1 MARPSKPL
9 ISRASAVAAS
19 IEIIDSEGLD
29 AFSLPRLAK
38 HLGVRAPSL
47 YHHFADKSEILEAV
61 ARQIAGAGNLPR
73 RKPGPD
79 WPEYFVALSLNLR
92 RSILKH
98 RNAAPILLQYLP
110 RDLLIGTYE
119 DTARFLDDSGV
130 PAHLHVQILD
140 GMERLTLGAV
150 LTEAMRKPSTKN
162 TIFERRSRVSAAAR
176 ACACS
181 EREDLAPVVRGDDP
195 EFPPRS
201 GAQHV
206 RRGRRA
212 RPGDCVRSIAFPV
225 DTTGDA
231 PADGGG
237 VAVLRYR

>member
-9 ISRASAVAAS
+9 ISRAAAVAAS

-38 HLGVRAPSL
+38 HIGVRAPSL
-47 YHHFADKSEILEAV
+47 YHHFSDKSEILAAV

-79 WPEYFVALSLNLR
+79 WPEFFVTLSMNLR

-119 DTARFLDDSGV
+119 DTARFLEESGV

-150 LTEAMRKPSTKN
+150 LTEAMRKPSTKS
-162 TIFERRSRVSAAAR
+162 TIFPSVDPESQPLLSKALAANEMTSRQLFEEMIRSFLHGVVRNENIAITDAAPSDNVKVSAN
-176 ACACS
+176 
-181 EREDLAPVVRGDDP
+181 
-195 EFPPRS
+195 
-201 GAQHV
+201 
-206 RRGRRA
+206 
-212 RPGDCVRSIAFPV
+212 
-225 DTTGDA
+225 
-231 PADGGG
+231 
-237 VAVLRYR
+237 